1 MILLN
6 YAIKRTVYMLITL
19 WVIVTLTFFLMH
31 MIPGDPFLSEKRVP
45 EQIRQN
51 MLAKYHLDKPLIVQY
66 GYYLDNVLHGNL
78 GISLKYLNR
87 TVNQVI
93 ADSFPASLQLG
104 LQSIILGVVFGLF
117 FGIVASLNR
126 GGPMDFISMILAVIG
141 ISVPNFIIATLLQ
154 VIFASQ
160 LKWFPVS
167 GWGGFQYTVLPS
179 IALSFASLAI
189 ISRMMRTS
197 MLDVIGQDYIKTA
210 KAKGLSSMQ
219 IIWKHMIRNAIM
231 PVVTVLGP
239 LIAGIVTG
247 TFVIEGIFGIPGLG
261 KFFVQSIY
269 DADYT
274 MILGTTIF
282 YSSILVVMMFIVDIA
297 YGFIDPRI
305 RLAKGGK

>member
-1 MILLN
+1 MVN
-6 YAIKRTVYMLITL
+6 YSLKRFVYMLITL

-31 MIPGDPFLSEKRVP
+31 MIPGDPFTSEKKVP

-66 GYYLDNVLHGNL
+66 GYYLNNLVHGDL

-87 TVNQVI
+87 TVDDIIKQS
-93 ADSFPASLQLG
+93 APASFQLG
-104 LQSIILGVVFGLF
+104 IQSIILGVVFGLL
-117 FGIVASLNR
+117 FGIIAALKR
-126 GGPMDFISMILAVIG
+126 GGGWDYFSMFLAIIG

-154 VIFASQ
+154 LLLASK
-160 LKWFPVS
+160 LKWLPVS
-167 GWGGFQYTVLPS
+167 GWGSFKYTILPS
-179 IALSFASLAI
+179 IALSFSTLSI

-210 KAKGLSSMQ
+210 KAKGLSQFQ
-219 IIWKHMIRNAIM
+219 IIWKHMVRNAIM

-247 TFVIEGIFGIPGLG
+247 TFVIEQIFSIPGLG

-269 DADYT
+269 DEDYS

-282 YSSILVVMMFIVDIA
+282 YSVILVVMMFLVDIA
-297 YGFIDPRI
+297 YGLIDPRV

>member
-1 MILLN
+1 MLN
-6 YAIKRTVYMLITL
+6 YSLKRFVYMLITL

-31 MIPGDPFLSEKRVP
+31 MIPGDPFTSEKKVP

-66 GYYLDNVLHGNL
+66 GYYLNNLIHGDL

-87 TVNQVI
+87 TVDDIIKQS
-93 ADSFPASLQLG
+93 APASFQLG
-104 LQSIILGVVFGLF
+104 IQSIILGVVFGLL
-117 FGIVASLNR
+117 FGIIAALKR
-126 GGPMDFISMILAVIG
+126 GGGWDYFSMFLAIIG

-154 VIFASQ
+154 LLLASK
-160 LKWFPVS
+160 LKWLPVS
-167 GWGGFQYTVLPS
+167 GWGSFKYTILPS
-179 IALSFASLAI
+179 IALSFSTLSI

-210 KAKGLSSMQ
+210 KAKGLSQFQ
-219 IIWKHMIRNAIM
+219 IIWKHMVRNAIM

-247 TFVIEGIFGIPGLG
+247 TFVIEQIFSIPGLG

-269 DADYT
+269 DEDYS

-282 YSSILVVMMFIVDIA
+282 YSVILVVMMFLVDIA
-297 YGFIDPRI
+297 YGLIDPRV

>member
-1 MILLN
+1 MVN
-6 YAIKRTVYMLITL
+6 YSLKRFVYMLITL

-31 MIPGDPFLSEKRVP
+31 MIPGDPFTSEKKVP

-66 GYYLDNVLHGNL
+66 GYYLNNLIHGDL

-87 TVNQVI
+87 TVDDIIKQS
-93 ADSFPASLQLG
+93 APASFQLG
-104 LQSIILGVVFGLF
+104 IQSIILGVVFGLL
-117 FGIVASLNR
+117 FGIIAALKR
-126 GGPMDFISMILAVIG
+126 GGGWDYFSMFLAIIG

-154 VIFASQ
+154 LLLASK
-160 LKWFPVS
+160 LKWLPVS
-167 GWGGFQYTVLPS
+167 GWGSFKYTILPS
-179 IALSFASLAI
+179 IALSFSTLSI

-210 KAKGLSSMQ
+210 KAKGLSQFQ
-219 IIWKHMIRNAIM
+219 IIWKHMVRNAIM

-247 TFVIEGIFGIPGLG
+247 TFVIEQIFSIPGLG

-269 DADYT
+269 DEDYS

-282 YSSILVVMMFIVDIA
+282 YSVILVVMMFLVDIA
-297 YGFIDPRI
+297 YGLIDPRV

>member
-1 MILLN
+1 LVN
-6 YAIKRTVYMLITL
+6 YSLKRFVYMLITL

-31 MIPGDPFLSEKRVP
+31 MIPGDPFTSEKKVP

-66 GYYLDNVLHGNL
+66 GYYLNNLIHGDL

-87 TVNQVI
+87 TVDDIIKQS
-93 ADSFPASLQLG
+93 APASFQLG
-104 LQSIILGVVFGLF
+104 IQSIILGVVFGLL
-117 FGIVASLNR
+117 FGIIAALKR
-126 GGPMDFISMILAVIG
+126 GGGWDYFSMFLAIIG

-154 VIFASQ
+154 LLLASK
-160 LKWFPVS
+160 LKWLPVS
-167 GWGGFQYTVLPS
+167 GWGSFKYTILPS
-179 IALSFASLAI
+179 IALSFSTLSI

-210 KAKGLSSMQ
+210 KAKGLSQFQ
-219 IIWKHMIRNAIM
+219 IIWKHMVRNAIM

-247 TFVIEGIFGIPGLG
+247 TFVIEQIFSIPGLG

-269 DADYT
+269 DEDYS

-282 YSSILVVMMFIVDIA
+282 YSVILVVMMFLVDIA
-297 YGFIDPRI
+297 YGLIDPRV

>member
-1 MILLN
+1 MLN
-6 YAIKRTVYMLITL
+6 YSLKRFVYMLITL

-31 MIPGDPFLSEKRVP
+31 MIPGDPFTSEKKVP

-66 GYYLDNVLHGNL
+66 GYYLNNLVHGDL

-87 TVNQVI
+87 TVDDIIKQS
-93 ADSFPASLQLG
+93 APASFQLG
-104 LQSIILGVVFGLF
+104 IQSIILGVIFGLL
-117 FGIVASLNR
+117 FGIIAALKR
-126 GGPMDFISMILAVIG
+126 GGGWDYFSMFLAIIG

-154 VIFASQ
+154 LLLASK
-160 LKWFPVS
+160 LRWLPVS
-167 GWGGFQYTVLPS
+167 GWGSFKYTILPS
-179 IALSFASLAI
+179 IALSFSTLSI

-210 KAKGLSSMQ
+210 KAKGLSQLQ
-219 IIWKHMIRNAIM
+219 IIWKHMVRNAIM

-247 TFVIEGIFGIPGLG
+247 TFVIEQIFSIPGLG

-269 DADYT
+269 DEDYS

-282 YSSILVVMMFIVDIA
+282 YSVILVVMMFLVDIA
-297 YGFIDPRI
+297 YGLIDPRV

>member
-1 MILLN
+1 
-6 YAIKRTVYMLITL
+6 MLITL

-31 MIPGDPFLSEKRVP
+31 MIPGDPFTSEKKVP

-66 GYYLDNVLHGNL
+66 GYYLNNLIHGDL

-87 TVNQVI
+87 TVDDIIKQS
-93 ADSFPASLQLG
+93 APASFQLG
-104 LQSIILGVVFGLF
+104 IQSIILGVVFGLL
-117 FGIVASLNR
+117 FGIIAALKR
-126 GGPMDFISMILAVIG
+126 GGGWDYFSMFLAIIG

-154 VIFASQ
+154 LLLASK
-160 LKWFPVS
+160 LKWLPVS
-167 GWGGFQYTVLPS
+167 GWGSFKYTILPS
-179 IALSFASLAI
+179 IALSFSTLSI

-210 KAKGLSSMQ
+210 KAKGLSQFQ
-219 IIWKHMIRNAIM
+219 IIWKHMVRNAIM

-247 TFVIEGIFGIPGLG
+247 TFVIEQIFSIPGLG

-269 DADYT
+269 DEDYS

-282 YSSILVVMMFIVDIA
+282 YSVILVVMMFLVDIA
-297 YGFIDPRI
+297 YGLIDPRV

>member
-1 MILLN
+1 LLN
-6 YAIKRTVYMLITL
+6 YSLKRFVYMLITL

-31 MIPGDPFLSEKRVP
+31 MIPGDPFTSEKKVP

-66 GYYLDNVLHGNL
+66 GYYLNNLIHGDL

-87 TVNQVI
+87 TVDDIIKQS
-93 ADSFPASLQLG
+93 APASFQLG
-104 LQSIILGVVFGLF
+104 IQSIILGVIFGLL
-117 FGIVASLNR
+117 FGIIAALKR
-126 GGPMDFISMILAVIG
+126 GGGWDYFSMFLAIIG

-154 VIFASQ
+154 LLLASK
-160 LKWFPVS
+160 LKWLPVS
-167 GWGGFQYTVLPS
+167 GWGSFKYTILPS
-179 IALSFASLAI
+179 IALSFSTLSI

-210 KAKGLSSMQ
+210 KAKGLSQFQ
-219 IIWKHMIRNAIM
+219 IIWKHMVRNAIM

-247 TFVIEGIFGIPGLG
+247 TFVIEQIFSIPGLG

-269 DADYT
+269 DEDYS

-282 YSSILVVMMFIVDIA
+282 YSVILVVMMFLVDIA
-297 YGFIDPRI
+297 YGLIDPRV

>member
-1 MILLN
+1 MI
-6 YAIKRTVYMLITL
+6 ITL

-31 MIPGDPFLSEKRVP
+31 MIPGDPFTSAKKVP

-66 GYYLDNVLHGNL
+66 GYYLNNLIHGDL

-87 TVNQVI
+87 TVDDI
-93 ADSFPASLQLG
+93 IRKSAPASFQLG
-104 LQSIILGVVFGLF
+104 IQSILLGVVFGLL
-117 FGIVASLNR
+117 FGIVAALKR
-126 GGPMDFISMILAVIG
+126 GGTWDYVSMFLAIIG

-154 VIFASQ
+154 LLFASK
-160 LKWFPVS
+160 LRWLPVS
-167 GWGGFQYTVLPS
+167 GWGSFKFTILPS
-179 IALSFASLAI
+179 VALSFATLSI

-219 IIWKHMIRNAIM
+219 IIWKHMVRNAIM

-247 TFVIEGIFGIPGLG
+247 TFVIEQIYGIPGLG
-261 KFFVQSIY
+261 KYFVQSIY
-269 DADYT
+269 DEDYS

-282 YSSILVVMMFIVDIA
+282 YSVILVVMMFLVDIA
-297 YGFIDPRI
+297 YGFIDPRV

>member
-1 MILLN
+1 MLN
-6 YAIKRTVYMLITL
+6 YSLKRFVYMLITI

-31 MIPGDPFLSEKRVP
+31 MIPGDPFTSEKKVP

-66 GYYLDNVLHGNL
+66 GYYLNNLIHGDL

-87 TVNQVI
+87 TVDDIIKQS
-93 ADSFPASLQLG
+93 APASFQLG
-104 LQSIILGVVFGLF
+104 IQSIILGVIFGLL
-117 FGIVASLNR
+117 FGIIAALKR
-126 GGPMDFISMILAVIG
+126 GGGWDYFSMFLAIIG

-154 VIFASQ
+154 LLLASK
-160 LKWFPVS
+160 LRWLPVS
-167 GWGGFQYTVLPS
+167 GWGSFKYTILPS
-179 IALSFASLAI
+179 IALSFSTLSI

-210 KAKGLSSMQ
+210 KAKGLSQLQ
-219 IIWKHMIRNAIM
+219 IIWKHMVRNAIM

-247 TFVIEGIFGIPGLG
+247 TFVIEQIFSIPGLG

-269 DADYT
+269 DEDYS

-282 YSSILVVMMFIVDIA
+282 YSVILVVMMFLVDIA
-297 YGFIDPRI
+297 YGLIDPRV

>member
-1 MILLN
+1 
-6 YAIKRTVYMLITL
+6 
-19 WVIVTLTFFLMH
+19 MH
-31 MIPGDPFLSEKRVP
+31 MIPGDPFTSEKKVP

-66 GYYLDNVLHGNL
+66 GYYLNNLIHGDL

-87 TVNQVI
+87 TVDDIIKQS
-93 ADSFPASLQLG
+93 APASFQLG
-104 LQSIILGVVFGLF
+104 IQSIILGLAFGLL
-117 FGIVASLNR
+117 FGIIAALKR
-126 GGPMDFISMILAVIG
+126 GGGWDYFSMFLAIIG

-154 VIFASQ
+154 LLLASK
-160 LKWFPVS
+160 LRWLPVS
-167 GWGGFQYTVLPS
+167 GWGSFKYTILPS
-179 IALSFASLAI
+179 IALSFSTLSI

-210 KAKGLSSMQ
+210 KAKGLSQFQ
-219 IIWKHMIRNAIM
+219 IIWKHMVRNAIM

-247 TFVIEGIFGIPGLG
+247 TFVIEQIFSIPGLG

-269 DADYT
+269 DEDYS

-282 YSSILVVMMFIVDIA
+282 YSVILVVMMFLVDIA
-297 YGFIDPRI
+297 YGLIDPRV

>member
-1 MILLN
+1 MLN
-6 YAIKRTVYMLITL
+6 YTIKRTVYMLITL

-31 MIPGDPFLSEKRVP
+31 MIPGDPFTSAKKVP

-51 MLAKYHLDKPLIVQY
+51 MLAKYHLDKPLIEQY
-66 GYYLDNVLHGNL
+66 GYYLNNIIHGDF

-87 TVNQVI
+87 SVNEI
-93 ADSFPASLQLG
+93 IKESAPASFQLG
-104 LQSIILGVVFGLF
+104 IQSIALGVIFGLV
-117 FGIVASLNR
+117 FGIVAALKR
-126 GGPMDFISMILAVIG
+126 GGTWDYVSIFLAVIG

-154 VIFASQ
+154 VVFASK
-160 LKWFPVS
+160 LKLLPVS
-167 GWGGFQYTVLPS
+167 GWGSFKFSILPS
-179 IALSFASLAI
+179 IALSFATLSI

-210 KAKGLSSMQ
+210 KAKGLSQFQ
-219 IIWKHMIRNAIM
+219 IIWKHMVRNAIM
-231 PVVTVLGP
+231 PVITVLGP

-247 TFVIEGIFGIPGLG
+247 TFVIEQIFGIPGLG

-269 DADYT
+269 DEDYT

-282 YSSILVVMMFIVDIA
+282 YSVILVFMMFLVDLA
-297 YGFIDPRI
+297 YGFIDPRV

>member
-1 MILLN
+1 MLN
-6 YAIKRTVYMLITL
+6 YSLKRFVYMLITL

-31 MIPGDPFLSEKRVP
+31 MIPGDPFTSEKKVP

-66 GYYLDNVLHGNL
+66 GYYLNNLVHGDL

-87 TVNQVI
+87 TVDDIIKQS
-93 ADSFPASLQLG
+93 APASFQLG
-104 LQSIILGVVFGLF
+104 IQSIILGVVFGLL
-117 FGIVASLNR
+117 FGIIAALKR
-126 GGPMDFISMILAVIG
+126 GGGWDYFSMFLAIIG

-154 VIFASQ
+154 LLLASK
-160 LKWFPVS
+160 LKWLPVS
-167 GWGGFQYTVLPS
+167 GWGSFKYTILPS
-179 IALSFASLAI
+179 IALSFSTLSI

-210 KAKGLSSMQ
+210 KAKGLSQFQ
-219 IIWKHMIRNAIM
+219 IIWKHMVRNAIM

-247 TFVIEGIFGIPGLG
+247 TFVIEQIFSIPGLG

-269 DADYT
+269 DEDYS

-282 YSSILVVMMFIVDIA
+282 YSVILVVMMFLVDIA
-297 YGFIDPRI
+297 YGFIDPRV

>member
-1 MILLN
+1 MI
-6 YAIKRTVYMLITL
+6 ITL
-19 WVIVTLTFFLMH
+19 WLIVTLTFFLMH
-31 MIPGDPFLSEKRVP
+31 MIPGDPFTSAKKVP

-66 GYYLDNVLHGNL
+66 GYYLNNLIHGDL

-87 TVNQVI
+87 TVNDI
-93 ADSFPASLQLG
+93 IRKSAPASFQLG
-104 LQSIILGVVFGLF
+104 IQSILLGVVFGLL
-117 FGIVASLNR
+117 FGIVAALKR
-126 GGPMDFISMILAVIG
+126 GGTWDYVSMFLAIIG

-154 VIFASQ
+154 LLFASK
-160 LKWFPVS
+160 LRWLPVS
-167 GWGGFQYTVLPS
+167 GWGSFKFTILPS
-179 IALSFASLAI
+179 VALSFATLSI

-219 IIWKHMIRNAIM
+219 IIWKHMVRNAIM

-247 TFVIEGIFGIPGLG
+247 TFVIEQIFGIPGLG

-269 DADYT
+269 DEDYS

-282 YSSILVVMMFIVDIA
+282 YSVILVVMMFLVDIA
-297 YGFIDPRI
+297 YGFIDPRV

>member
-1 MILLN
+1 LLN
-6 YAIKRTVYMLITL
+6 YSLKRFVYMLITL

-31 MIPGDPFLSEKRVP
+31 MIPGDPFTSEKKVP

-66 GYYLDNVLHGNL
+66 GYYLNNLIHGDL

-87 TVNQVI
+87 TVDDIIKQS
-93 ADSFPASLQLG
+93 APASFQLG
-104 LQSIILGVVFGLF
+104 IQSIILGVVFGLL
-117 FGIVASLNR
+117 FGIIAALKR
-126 GGPMDFISMILAVIG
+126 GGGWDYFSMFLAIIG

-154 VIFASQ
+154 LLLASK
-160 LKWFPVS
+160 LKWLPVS
-167 GWGGFQYTVLPS
+167 GWGSFKYTILPS
-179 IALSFASLAI
+179 IALSFSTLSI

-210 KAKGLSSMQ
+210 KAKGLSQFQ
-219 IIWKHMIRNAIM
+219 IIWKHMVRNAIM

-247 TFVIEGIFGIPGLG
+247 TFVIEQIFSIPGLG

-269 DADYT
+269 DEDYS

-282 YSSILVVMMFIVDIA
+282 YSVILVVMMFLVDIA
-297 YGFIDPRI
+297 YGLIDPRV

>member
-1 MILLN
+1 MVN
-6 YAIKRTVYMLITL
+6 YSLKRFVYMLITL

-31 MIPGDPFLSEKRVP
+31 MIPGDPFTSEKKVP

-66 GYYLDNVLHGNL
+66 GYYLNNLIHGDL

-87 TVNQVI
+87 TVDDIIKQS
-93 ADSFPASLQLG
+93 APASFQLG
-104 LQSIILGVVFGLF
+104 IQSIILGVIFGLL
-117 FGIVASLNR
+117 FGIIAALKR
-126 GGPMDFISMILAVIG
+126 GGGWDYFSMFLAIIG

-154 VIFASQ
+154 LLLASK
-160 LKWFPVS
+160 LKWLPVS
-167 GWGGFQYTVLPS
+167 GWGSFKYTILPS
-179 IALSFASLAI
+179 IALSFSTLSI

-210 KAKGLSSMQ
+210 KAKGLSQFQ
-219 IIWKHMIRNAIM
+219 IIWKHMVRNAIM

-247 TFVIEGIFGIPGLG
+247 TFVIEQIFSIPGLG

-269 DADYT
+269 DEDYS

-282 YSSILVVMMFIVDIA
+282 YSVILVVMMFLVDIA
-297 YGFIDPRI
+297 YGLIDPRV

>member
-1 MILLN
+1 MLN
-6 YAIKRTVYMLITL
+6 YSLKRMVYMIITL
-19 WVIVTLTFFLMH
+19 WLIVTLTFFLMH
-31 MIPGDPFLSEKRVP
+31 MIPGDPFTSAKKVP

-66 GYYLDNVLHGNL
+66 GYYLNNLIHGDL

-87 TVNQVI
+87 TVNDI
-93 ADSFPASLQLG
+93 IRKSAPASFQLG
-104 LQSIILGVVFGLF
+104 IQSILLGVVFGLL
-117 FGIVASLNR
+117 FGIVAALKR
-126 GGPMDFISMILAVIG
+126 GGTWDYVSMFLAIIG

-154 VIFASQ
+154 LLFASK
-160 LKWFPVS
+160 LRWLPVS
-167 GWGGFQYTVLPS
+167 GWGSFKFTILPS
-179 IALSFASLAI
+179 VALSFATLSI

-219 IIWKHMIRNAIM
+219 IIWKHMVRNAIM

-247 TFVIEGIFGIPGLG
+247 TFVIEQIFGIPGLG

-269 DADYT
+269 DEDYS

-282 YSSILVVMMFIVDIA
+282 YSVILVVMMFLVDIA
-297 YGFIDPRI
+297 YGFIDPRV

>member
-1 MILLN
+1 MLN
-6 YAIKRTVYMLITL
+6 YSLKRFVYMLITL

-31 MIPGDPFLSEKRVP
+31 MIPGDPFTSEKKVP

-66 GYYLDNVLHGNL
+66 GYYLNNLIHGDL

-87 TVNQVI
+87 TVDDIIKQS
-93 ADSFPASLQLG
+93 APASFQLG
-104 LQSIILGVVFGLF
+104 IQSIILGVIFGLL
-117 FGIVASLNR
+117 FGIIAALKR
-126 GGPMDFISMILAVIG
+126 GGGMDYISMFLAIIG

-154 VIFASQ
+154 LLLASK
-160 LKWFPVS
+160 LKWLPVS
-167 GWGGFQYTVLPS
+167 GWGSFKYTILPS
-179 IALSFASLAI
+179 IALSFSTLSI

-210 KAKGLSSMQ
+210 KAKGLSQFQ
-219 IIWKHMIRNAIM
+219 IIWKHMVRNAIM

-239 LIAGIVTG
+239 LFAGIVTG
-247 TFVIEGIFGIPGLG
+247 TFVIEQIFSIPGLG

-269 DADYT
+269 DEDYS

-282 YSSILVVMMFIVDIA
+282 YSVILVVMMFLVDIA
-297 YGFIDPRI
+297 YGLIDPRV

>member
-1 MILLN
+1 MLN
-6 YAIKRTVYMLITL
+6 YSLKRFVYMLITL

-31 MIPGDPFLSEKRVP
+31 MIPGDPFTSEKKVP

-66 GYYLDNVLHGNL
+66 GYYLNNLIHGDL

-87 TVNQVI
+87 TVDDIIKQS
-93 ADSFPASLQLG
+93 APASFQLG
-104 LQSIILGVVFGLF
+104 IQSIILGVIFGLL
-117 FGIVASLNR
+117 FGIIAALKR
-126 GGPMDFISMILAVIG
+126 GGGWDYFSMFLAIIG

-154 VIFASQ
+154 LLLASK
-160 LKWFPVS
+160 LKWLPVS
-167 GWGGFQYTVLPS
+167 GWGSFKYTILPS
-179 IALSFASLAI
+179 IALSFSTLSI

-210 KAKGLSSMQ
+210 KAKGLSQFQ
-219 IIWKHMIRNAIM
+219 IIWKHMVRNAIM

-247 TFVIEGIFGIPGLG
+247 TFVIEQIFSIPGLG

-269 DADYT
+269 DEDYS

-282 YSSILVVMMFIVDIA
+282 YSVILVVMMFLVDIA
-297 YGFIDPRI
+297 YGLIDPRV

>member
-1 MILLN
+1 
-6 YAIKRTVYMLITL
+6 MLITL

-31 MIPGDPFLSEKRVP
+31 MIPGDPFTSEKKVP

-66 GYYLDNVLHGNL
+66 GYYLNNLIHGDL

-87 TVNQVI
+87 TVDDIIKQS
-93 ADSFPASLQLG
+93 APASFQLG
-104 LQSIILGVVFGLF
+104 IQSIILGVIFGLL
-117 FGIVASLNR
+117 FGIIAALKR
-126 GGPMDFISMILAVIG
+126 GGGWDYFSMFLAIIG

-154 VIFASQ
+154 LLLASK
-160 LKWFPVS
+160 LKWLPVS
-167 GWGGFQYTVLPS
+167 GWGSFKYTILPS
-179 IALSFASLAI
+179 IALSFSTLSI

-210 KAKGLSSMQ
+210 KAKGLSQFQ
-219 IIWKHMIRNAIM
+219 IIWKHMVRNAIM

-247 TFVIEGIFGIPGLG
+247 TFVIEQIFSIPGLG

-269 DADYT
+269 DEDYS

-282 YSSILVVMMFIVDIA
+282 YSVILVVMMFLVDIA
-297 YGFIDPRI
+297 YGLIDPRV

>member
-1 MILLN
+1 MLN
-6 YAIKRTVYMLITL
+6 YSLKRFVYMLITL

-31 MIPGDPFLSEKRVP
+31 MIPGDPFTSEKKVP

-66 GYYLDNVLHGNL
+66 GYYLNNLIHGDL

-87 TVNQVI
+87 TVDDIIKQS
-93 ADSFPASLQLG
+93 APASFQLG
-104 LQSIILGVVFGLF
+104 IQSIILGLAFGLL
-117 FGIVASLNR
+117 FGIIAALKR
-126 GGPMDFISMILAVIG
+126 GGGWDYFSMFLAIIG

-154 VIFASQ
+154 LLLASK
-160 LKWFPVS
+160 LRWLPVS
-167 GWGGFQYTVLPS
+167 GWGSFKYTILPS
-179 IALSFASLAI
+179 IALSFSTLSI

-210 KAKGLSSMQ
+210 KAKGLSQFQ
-219 IIWKHMIRNAIM
+219 IIWKHMVRNAIM

-247 TFVIEGIFGIPGLG
+247 TFVIEQIFSIPGLG

-269 DADYT
+269 DEDYS

-282 YSSILVVMMFIVDIA
+282 YSVILVVMMFLVDIA
-297 YGFIDPRI
+297 YGLIDPRV

>member
-1 MILLN
+1 MLSYTL
-6 YAIKRTVYMLITL
+6 KRTVYMLITL

-31 MIPGDPFLSEKRVP
+31 MIPGDPFTSEKRVP

-66 GYYLDNVLHGNL
+66 GYYLNDLLHGDL

-87 TVNQVI
+87 TVNEVI
-93 ADSFPASLQLG
+93 ANGFPASFQIGIQSVVIGVFLG
-104 LQSIILGVVFGLF
+104 LIL
-117 FGIVASLNR
+117 GIVAALNR
-126 GGPMDFISMILAVIG
+126 NGTWDYISMFLAIIG
-141 ISVPNFIIATLLQ
+141 RSVPNFIIATLLQ
-154 VIFASQ
+154 FWIASK
-160 LKWFPVS
+160 LRWLPVS
-167 GWGGFQYTVLPS
+167 GWGAFKYSILPS

-189 ISRMMRTS
+189 ISRMMRAS

-210 KAKGLSSMQ
+210 KAKGLSPVQ

-231 PVVTVLGP
+231 PIITILGP
-239 LIAGIVTG
+239 LIAAIVTG

-261 KFFVQSIY
+261 KYFVQSIY
-269 DADYT
+269 NNDYT

-282 YSSILVVMMFIVDIA
+282 YSAILVVMMFVVDIA

>member
-1 MILLN
+1 MLSYTL
-6 YAIKRTVYMLITL
+6 KRTVYMLITL

-31 MIPGDPFLSEKRVP
+31 MIPGDPFTSEKRVP

-66 GYYLDNVLHGNL
+66 GYYLNDLVHGDL

-87 TVNQVI
+87 TVNEVI
-93 ADSFPASLQLG
+93 ADGFPASFQIGMQSVVIGVFLG
-104 LQSIILGVVFGLF
+104 LIL
-117 FGIVASLNR
+117 GIVAALNR
-126 GGPMDFISMILAVIG
+126 NGTWDYISMFLAIIG
-141 ISVPNFIIATLLQ
+141 RSVPNFIIATLLQ
-154 VIFASQ
+154 FWIASK
-160 LKWFPVS
+160 LRWLPVS
-167 GWGGFQYTVLPS
+167 GWGAFKYSILPS

-189 ISRMMRTS
+189 ISRMMRAS

-210 KAKGLSSMQ
+210 KAKGLSPIQ

-231 PVVTVLGP
+231 PVITILGP
-239 LIAGIVTG
+239 LIAAIVTG

-261 KFFVQSIY
+261 KYFVQSIY
-269 DADYT
+269 NNDYT

-282 YSSILVVMMFIVDIA
+282 YSAILVVMMFIVDIT

>member
-1 MILLN
+1 
-6 YAIKRTVYMLITL
+6 MLITL

-31 MIPGDPFLSEKRVP
+31 MIPGDPFTSEKKVP

-66 GYYLDNVLHGNL
+66 GYYLNNLIHGDL

-87 TVNQVI
+87 TVDDIIKQS
-93 ADSFPASLQLG
+93 APASFQLG
-104 LQSIILGVVFGLF
+104 IQSIILGLAFGLL
-117 FGIVASLNR
+117 FGIIAALKR
-126 GGPMDFISMILAVIG
+126 GGGWDYFSMFLAIIG

-154 VIFASQ
+154 LLLASK
-160 LKWFPVS
+160 LRWLPVS
-167 GWGGFQYTVLPS
+167 GWGSFKYTILPS
-179 IALSFASLAI
+179 IALSFSTLSI

-210 KAKGLSSMQ
+210 KAKGLSQFQ
-219 IIWKHMIRNAIM
+219 IIWKHMVRNAIM

-247 TFVIEGIFGIPGLG
+247 TFVIEQIFSIPGLG

-269 DADYT
+269 DEDYS

-282 YSSILVVMMFIVDIA
+282 YSVILVVMMFLVDIA
-297 YGFIDPRI
+297 YGLIDPRV

>member
-1 MILLN
+1 MLN
-6 YAIKRTVYMLITL
+6 YSLKRFVYMLITL

-31 MIPGDPFLSEKRVP
+31 MIPGDPFTSEKKVP

-66 GYYLDNVLHGNL
+66 GYYLNNLIHGDL

-87 TVNQVI
+87 TVDDIIKQS
-93 ADSFPASLQLG
+93 APASFQLG
-104 LQSIILGVVFGLF
+104 IQSIILGVVFGLL
-117 FGIVASLNR
+117 FGIIAALKR
-126 GGPMDFISMILAVIG
+126 GGGWDYFSMFLAIIG

-154 VIFASQ
+154 LLLASK
-160 LKWFPVS
+160 LKWLPVS
-167 GWGGFQYTVLPS
+167 GWGSFKYTILPS
-179 IALSFASLAI
+179 IALSFSTLSI

-210 KAKGLSSMQ
+210 KAKGLSQFQ
-219 IIWKHMIRNAIM
+219 IIWKHMVRNAIM

-247 TFVIEGIFGIPGLG
+247 TFVIEQIFSIPGLG
-261 KFFVQSIY
+261 KFLVQSIY
-269 DADYT
+269 DEDYS

-282 YSSILVVMMFIVDIA
+282 YSVILVVMMFLVDIA
-297 YGFIDPRI
+297 YGLIDPRV